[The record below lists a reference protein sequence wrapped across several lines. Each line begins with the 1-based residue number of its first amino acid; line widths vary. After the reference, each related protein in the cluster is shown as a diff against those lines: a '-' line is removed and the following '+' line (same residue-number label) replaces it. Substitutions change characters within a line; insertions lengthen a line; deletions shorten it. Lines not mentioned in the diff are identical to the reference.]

1 MDKEEVVTIIRSI
14 ISSSQAPL
22 KISQINNDFK
32 KHTGISIPF
41 FEFKNLVE
49 FFQSIP
55 ETVKLTGNPT
65 DYYVGLVIS
74 KKSAHIVSLVEKQK
88 KNRKTTKFDSFK
100 YVKPCSLTSRK
111 FENRYVGIIVITK
124 FIR

>member
-55 ETVKLTGNPT
+55 ETVKVNLNPIK
-65 DYYVGLVIS
+65 DI
-74 KKSAHIVSLVEKQK
+74 
-88 KNRKTTKFDSFK
+88 
-100 YVKPCSLTSRK
+100 
-111 FENRYVGIIVITK
+111 
-124 FIR
+124 